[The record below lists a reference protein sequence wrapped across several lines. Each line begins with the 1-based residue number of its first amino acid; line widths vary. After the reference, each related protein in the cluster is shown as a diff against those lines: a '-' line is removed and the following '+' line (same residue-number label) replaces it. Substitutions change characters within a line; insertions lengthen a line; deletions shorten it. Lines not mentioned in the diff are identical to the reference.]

1 LHEDRTA
8 TVPADRAAGEP
19 EAGASA
25 RAVGARS
32 PLAAGLELA
41 REYAIV
47 VCVVALFA
55 ALAVASD
62 VFLTP
67 RNLLNVLQQV
77 APTGLVA
84 FALTFLL
91 VVGEFDL
98 SAGAVFVLTGV
109 VAARLQP
116 ALGSGGAMLV
126 AMAVALAL
134 GVVNGLLVAY
144 ARINSFVCTLATS
157 LMIAGLGLVVTKG
170 FLLNVT
176 DPSFGSLGTDGVLG
190 VKYSIWILALAAIA
204 CSFVLGLTKYGRWLY
219 AVGGNPEAARLSG
232 IDTRAVKLSA
242 FALSG
247 LAAGAGGVIL
257 VSRTATG
264 QAGNGID
271 VVLAAFAAV
280 VVGGTSVMG
289 GRGAIWRTVLG
300 ILFLA
305 LITNGFN
312 LLQVEPVYQS
322 IIQGAIILVAVGVDS
337 LSRRIR

>member
-1 LHEDRTA
+1 MREERSA
-8 TVPADRAAGEP
+8 AAAPARP
-19 EAGASA
+19 RWLSLA
-25 RAVGARS
+25 R
-32 PLAAGLELA
+32 LDLL

-47 VCVVALFA
+47 VSVVVLFVALSF
-55 ALAVASD
+55 ASD

-67 RNLLNVLQQV
+67 RNLLNVLEQV

-98 SAGAVFVLTGV
+98 SAGAIFVFAGIL
-109 VAARLQP
+109 AAKLQP
-116 ALGSGGAMLV
+116 VVGTWPSLGAGVLA
-126 AMAVALAL
+126 AVAL
-134 GVVNGLLVAY
+134 GVANGVLVAY
-144 ARINSFVCTLATS
+144 ARISSFVCTLATS
-157 LMIAGLGLVVTKG
+157 LMVAGLGLVITKG
-170 FLLNVT
+170 FLLNVQ
-176 DPSFGSLGTDGVLG
+176 DPSFAALGTDTLLG
-190 VKYSIWILALAAIA
+190 VKYSIWILVVAAIV
-204 CSFVLGLTKYGRWLY
+204 CGFVLVRTKLGRWLY
-219 AVGGNPEAARLSG
+219 AVGGNAEAARLSG
-232 IDTRAVKLSA
+232 IHTRAIKVSA
-242 FALSG
+242 FAVSG
-247 LAAGAGGVIL
+247 LASGIGGAIL

-322 IIQGAIILVAVGVDS
+322 IIEGAIILVAVGIEIGRAHV
-337 LSRRIR
+337 

>member
-1 LHEDRTA
+1 VREDRT
-8 TVPADRAAGEP
+8 
-19 EAGASA
+19 
-25 RAVGARS
+25 
-32 PLAAGLELA
+32 GLRLDLV

-47 VCVVALFA
+47 VCVLALFVT
-55 ALAVASD
+55 LSLASD

-67 RNLLNVLQQV
+67 RNLLNVLEQV
-77 APTGLVA
+77 APTGIVA

-98 SAGAVFVLTGV
+98 SAGALFVFSGIL
-109 VAARLQP
+109 AAKLQP
-116 ALGSGGAMLV
+116 AIGTWPALLTGIAAALG
-126 AMAVALAL
+126 L
-134 GVVNGLLVAY
+134 GVVNGLLVTH

-157 LMIAGLGLVVTKG
+157 LMVTGLGLVITKG
-170 FLLNVT
+170 FLLNVQ
-176 DPSFGSLGTDGVLG
+176 DPSFGSLGTDSVLG
-190 VKYSIWILALAAIA
+190 VKYSIWLLVLSAVAGG
-204 CSFVLGLTKYGRWLY
+204 FVMARTKFGRWLY
-219 AVGGNPEAARLSG
+219 AVGGNVEAARLSG
-232 IDTRAVKLSA
+232 IDTRAVKVVA

-247 LAAGAGGVIL
+247 FAAGLGGAIL

-271 VVLAAFAAV
+271 IVLAAFAAV

-300 ILFLA
+300 ILFLT

-322 IIQGAIILVAVGVDS
+322 IIEGAIILVAVSADS
-337 LSRRIR
+337 LSRRAG

>member
-1 LHEDRTA
+1 MSDE
-8 TVPADRAAGEP
+8 RAAVRSGA
-19 EAGASA
+19 EAVPRLAW
-25 RAVGARS
+25 
-32 PLAAGLELA
+32 LAARLGLV

-47 VCVVALFA
+47 VCVVVLFVALSF
-55 ALAVASD
+55 ASD

-67 RNLLNVLQQV
+67 RNLLNVLEQV

-98 SAGAVFVLTGV
+98 SAGALFVFTGI
-109 VAARLQP
+109 VAAKLQP
-116 ALGSGGAMLV
+116 SIGTWP
-126 AMAVALAL
+126 ALAL
-134 GVVNGLLVAY
+134 GVATGPVLGVGNGVLVAY
-144 ARINSFVCTLATS
+144 GRINSFVCTLATS
-157 LMIAGLGLVVTKG
+157 LMVAGLGLVVTKG
-170 FLLNVT
+170 FLLNVQ
-176 DPSFGSLGTDGVLG
+176 DPSFGALGTDTLLG
-190 VKYSIWILALAAIA
+190 VKYSIWLLVVAAVAGSLVLAR
-204 CSFVLGLTKYGRWLY
+204 TKFGRWLY

-232 IDTRAVKLSA
+232 IDTRAIKVVA
-242 FALSG
+242 FLLSG
-247 LAAGAGGVIL
+247 LAAGLGGAIL

-322 IIQGAIILVAVGVDS
+322 IIEGAIILVAVGIDS
-337 LSRRIR
+337 LSRRAA

>member
-1 LHEDRTA
+1 MTQPDERGATA
-8 TVPADRAAGEP
+8 PAMPPGAAAGP
-19 EAGASA
+19 RLSGLASW
-25 RAVGARS
+25 
-32 PLAAGLELA
+32 LELV

-47 VCVVALFA
+47 VCVVVLFVV
-55 ALAVASD
+55 LSFASD

-67 RNLLNVLQQV
+67 RNLLNVLEQV
-77 APTGLVA
+77 APTGIVA

-98 SAGAVFVLTGV
+98 SAGALFVLTGILAAKLQPSIGTWPALAV
-109 VAARLQP
+109 GVAAAPL
-116 ALGSGGAMLV
+116 
-126 AMAVALAL
+126 L
-134 GVVNGLLVAY
+134 GVGNGLLVAY

-157 LMIAGLGLVVTKG
+157 LMVAGLGLVVTRG
-170 FLLNVT
+170 FLLNVK
-176 DPSFGSLGTDGVLG
+176 DESFGALGTSTLLG
-190 VKYSIWILALAAIA
+190 VKWSIWILAVTAVAG
-204 CSFVLGLTKYGRWLY
+204 SFVLARTKLGRWLY
-219 AVGGNPEAARLSG
+219 AVGGNAEAARLSG
-232 IDTRAVKLSA
+232 IDTRAIKVAA

-247 LAAGAGGVIL
+247 FAAGVGGAIL

-300 ILFLA
+300 ILFLT

-322 IIQGAIILVAVGVDS
+322 IIQGAIILVAVGIDS
-337 LSRRIR
+337 LSRRTT